1 MNIPARYSKLL
12 SLRFIFFYF
21 LSVYFPARI
30 WNRGLRRATRSGLI
44 KSTFLLSFD
53 CDTELDISVVEF
65 VHDKLLSL
73 GIRPVYAVPGEL
85 LIAGSEVYKRIR
97 DSGAEFINHG
107 FRRHSEVL
115 LPHREYKGTFFY
127 EHSQNSEII
136 KDIELGHKAIKEV
149 LGVEATVF
157 RAPHFGGF
165 SKPNQLRL
173 LWDTLSSLNYEIST
187 STTPFF
193 AYRYGPN
200 SIHSGICEL
209 PVSGDPKRPHRILDS
224 WSYTFSGHNSL
235 SRFDFIDA
243 INQIAVAMNSG
254 EKVFLNIYADP
265 SQVYDWPEFFES
277 ITELSAYNV
286 DSFITARAAFNN

>member
-1 MNIPARYSKLL
+1 M
-12 SLRFIFFYF
+12 
-21 LSVYFPARI
+21 
-30 WNRGLRRATRSGLI
+30 
-44 KSTFLLSFD
+44 
-53 CDTELDISVVEF
+53 
-65 VHDKLLSL
+65 
-73 GIRPVYAVPGEL
+73 
-85 LIAGSEVYKRIR
+85 
-97 DSGAEFINHG
+97 
-107 FRRHSEVL
+107 
-115 LPHREYKGTFFY
+115 
-127 EHSQNSEII
+127 
-136 KDIELGHKAIKEV
+136 GHKAIKEV